1 VPIGLRTPL
10 ENAFPPAASDAPHR
24 RIQKRTGMQQSTP
37 MKRFKVTLHGFGE
50 YAVVFYHLIKH
61 AQSSGS
67 PLDFSIILP
76 TSHYLKLLQ
85 EVLPD
90 EKILNLEDEVLKLR
104 DDIPMDALAQYNG
117 NIHVDIDAEK
127 LTFKHRR
134 GDDQMRLALKV
145 YTAYRTFLERERPD
159 HAAFNHIEGYEQK
172 MAAALCGELGIPI
185 SVPVDCRTISGS
197 VMCPDAHETLP
208 EPTTDISVN
217 MERARALVMSYRER
231 HSSAFVP
238 PLPPGERGASLPRM
252 IRPFKTRL
260 ADFIRRSLK
269 DPSRFEPDFLKAALM
284 NNLPRYRDWW
294 YEMRRKRAR
303 RWHDLKSLDELPE
316 KFVYYPLHF
325 SPESS
330 INTPAPYYIDQMR
343 AVDAIRHAMPSN
355 YTLIVKDHPAAL
367 LIRKKGL
374 MDKMRRSSGVRVIHS
389 SLSGR
394 ELIQRAALTISVTGT
409 STLEAFLLGKP
420 SLTLGN
426 MFASKFLG
434 GVTPL
439 LGLDERI
446 RHVIANPPTDDYV
459 IRSVAEIM
467 TISRPFSVFGL
478 GMEGDPVFTEKNI
491 ANMLAAVEDSV
502 HARHRQPVAMDAA
515 A

>member
-1 VPIGLRTPL
+1 LLR
-10 ENAFPPAASDAPHR
+10 
-24 RIQKRTGMQQSTP
+24 
-37 MKRFKVTLHGFGE
+37 
-50 YAVVFYHLIKH
+50 
-61 AQSSGS
+61 
-67 PLDFSIILP
+67 
-76 TSHYLKLLQ
+76 
-85 EVLPD
+85 LPD
-90 EKILNLEDEVLKLR
+90 T
-104 DDIPMDALAQYNG
+104 IPMDALAHYNG
-117 NIHVDIDAEK
+117 NIHIDIDAEK

-134 GDDQMRLALKV
+134 GDDQMRIAIKI
-145 YTAYRTFLERERPD
+145 YAAYKSFLDRERPD

-172 MAAALCGELGIPI
+172 MAASLCGELGIPI
-185 SVPVDCRTISGS
+185 SVPVDCRTFSGS
-197 VMCPDAHETLP
+197 VMCPDTHETLP
-208 EPTTDISVN
+208 EPETDVSVN
-217 MERARALVMSYRER
+217 LDRARAMVASYRER

-238 PLPPGERGASLPRM
+238 PLPPDERGAQLSRM
-252 IRPFKTRL
+252 VRPFKTRL

-269 DPSRFEPDFLKAALM
+269 DPARFEIDFLKAAVM

-294 YEMRRKRAR
+294 YEMRCKRAR
-303 RWHDLKSLDELPE
+303 RWYDIKTLDELPE
-316 KFVYYPLHF
+316 KFIYYPLHF

-330 INTPAPYYIDQMR
+330 INTPAPYFVDQMR
-343 AVDAIRHAMPSN
+343 AVDAIRHAMPSD

-367 LIRKKGL
+367 LIREKSL

-389 SLSGR
+389 SISGR
-394 ELIQRAALTISVTGT
+394 ELILRAALTISVTGT

-446 RHVIANPPTDDYV
+446 RDAIANPPADDHV

-467 TISRPFSVFGL
+467 TISRPFSVFGM
-478 GMEGDPVFTEKNI
+478 GMKGDPIFTENNV
-491 ANMLAAVEDSV
+491 ANMLAALEDTV
-502 HARHRQPVAMDAA
+502 RARHRQPAALDAA